1 MSGRAIAIVRS
12 TVILLGAAVILGAWA
27 IPTFAGRSFVEVT
40 VRIVPIAGAPPAG
53 REIVLPDGS
62 TAPSGR
68 LRVDIEITN
77 RYPLP
82 VTVDFRGSAF
92 GASLVDRTAAGG
104 EPAWRASSEDPLLEQ
119 GDESPDGGMGG
130 DSARVIRLAPGTTLV
145 TTDGLTLDLA
155 TSAGVASGIYSLEV
169 TAYGIAGSPQPI
181 SIVDAAAFGGAAGHE
196 GRGASGIKP
205 SDYGV

>member
-1 MSGRAIAIVRS
+1 MNSRAIAIVRS

-40 VRIVPIAGAPPAG
+40 GRIVPIAGAAAG
-53 REIVLPDGS
+53 QEIVLPDGS
-62 TAPSGR
+62 MAPSARVR
-68 LRVDIEITN
+68 LDIEITN

-92 GASLVDRTAAGG
+92 GARLVDRTATGG
-104 EPAWRASSEDPLLEQ
+104 EPAWQASAEDPLLEQ
-119 GDESPDGGMGG
+119 ADESPDGG
-130 DSARVIRLAPGTTLV
+130 DSARVIRLAPGTTLL
-145 TTDGLTLDLA
+145 TTDGLMLDLA
-155 TSAGVASGIYSLEV
+155 ASAGVAPGIYSLEV

-181 SIVDAAAFGGAAGHE
+181 SIVDAAAFVGDGAGHR
-196 GRGASGIKP
+196 GREAPGIWR